1 MWYLWLMGEI
11 ESEFLVMEEKTSW
24 IIFFMNMLFFVYF
37 IILFGERMRSL
48 ICSVKDSQTN
58 ILGTP
63 FNIIV
68 YSILILSLLSIVV
81 FLLLT
86 NKNFFIGLFTRSLD
100 VYKNIDYGKL
110 CIAAGILLF
119 SGMVH
124 TNHTLTPVQFAS
136 YGALAVAIVLKN
148 IDLCS
153 INGSSAMSWISLV
166 YLIVFSMAIPVVYFS
181 QGKNAQVFHI
191 IEIVT
196 MIILVISFT
205 FMMRQLFIGEGINL
219 FYFLPIII
227 ALIGNTLIVVIG
239 FSENTNWFLLIFT
252 VLSILMW
259 ILGKILSFYLK

>member
-37 IILFGERMRSL
+37 IILFGERMRGL

-68 YSILILSLLSIVV
+68 YSILILSLLSTVV

-124 TNHTLTPVQFAS
+124 TNHTLTSVQFAS

-153 INGSSAMSWISLV
+153 INGSSTMSWISLV

-227 ALIGNTLIVVIG
+227 AFIGNTLIVVIG